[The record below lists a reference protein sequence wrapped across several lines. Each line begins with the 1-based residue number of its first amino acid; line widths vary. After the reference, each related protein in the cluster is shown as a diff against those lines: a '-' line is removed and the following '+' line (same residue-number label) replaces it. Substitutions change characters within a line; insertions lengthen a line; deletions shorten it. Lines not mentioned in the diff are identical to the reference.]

1 MIAYFD
7 TSAILALMLREP
19 GTAGARRLWKAAVV
33 RVTSRLAYVEA
44 SAALGRARRTGRL
57 TESQWEAA
65 AAFLDRLW
73 AHLDVVNVVDEVV
86 REAAV
91 LAWRCNLR
99 GYDAVHCASARRFAG
114 DEVVV
119 VSADRHLLA
128 ACRELGMAT
137 ADPGVSA
144 AG

>member
-7 TSAILALMLREP
+7 TSAILPLMLREP
-19 GTAGARRLWKAAVV
+19 GTTGARRLWNAAAVH
-33 RVTSRLAYVEA
+33 VTSRLAYVEA
-44 SAALGRARRTGRL
+44 SAALGRAWRSGRL
-57 TESQWEAA
+57 TGPQWEDARR
-65 AAFLDRLW
+65 FLDALW
-73 AHLDVVNVVDEVV
+73 ARLDVVNVVDDVV
-86 REAAV
+86 REAAG

-119 VSADRHLLA
+119 VSAGQQLLT

-137 ADPGVSA
+137 ADPCASA